1 MDLQGQ
7 NEGQMQSEDKDT
19 FSTSELQK
27 DVNPKIKHIVIS
39 GGHIWGLYAIGALRK
54 AIDDKFIDM
63 SHIESFY
70 CTSVGSIIAVI
81 VSLDINMDILFKY
94 LIDRPW
100 TDFFKQRLNSPVD
113 VFDLKG
119 VYGKGLLIDFFLPL
133 FRAKDISIDITMGEF
148 YQLTGKEIHFFTTEF
163 NQFISVD
170 MSYKTH
176 PSWKL
181 MDAAYCSVCV
191 PFLLSPIIC
200 EGACYFDGGM
210 TNNYPIEQ
218 CIVDHPGIDTDSIF
232 SILLGMEMDGI
243 RERDH
248 IVPDMSFLD
257 FTSTLVAKLV
267 KRMIFLNTSIKIK
280 HELVFYQPENPGECL
295 MNIIEHA
302 SKRREILDQGTQVMA
317 THIANL

>member
-1 MDLQGQ
+1 M
-7 NEGQMQSEDKDT
+7 E
-19 FSTSELQK
+19 
-27 DVNPKIKHIVIS
+27 
-39 GGHIWGLYAIGALRK
+39 
-54 AIDDKFIDM
+54 
-63 SHIESFY
+63 
-70 CTSVGSIIAVI
+70 
-81 VSLDINMDILFKY
+81 ILFKY

-100 TDFFKQRLNSPVD
+100 ANFFKQRLNSPVD

-119 VYGKGLLIDFFLPL
+119 IYGKNLLIDFFLPL

-163 NQFISVD
+163 NQFVSVD

-181 MDAAYCSVCV
+181 MDCIYCSVSV

-218 CIVDHPGIDTDSIF
+218 CIVDHPGIDADSIF
-232 SILLGMEMDGI
+232 SILLGIEKDVNG
-243 RERDH
+243 DH

-302 SKRREILDQGTQVMA
+302 SKRREVLDQGGQRMA